1 MFSAPSFYQIT
12 QQLEDICLQVIGLV
26 LQKPIIGMAG
36 VSVQM
41 QFLFFFCIAHRKKM
55 KRCHIDY
62 IQEQA
67 LLILF
72 QQKAP

>member
-41 QFLFFFCIAHRKKM
+41 QFLFFFCIAHRKLM
-55 KRCHIDY
+55 IKRKY
-62 IQEQA
+62 VT
-67 LLILF
+67 LITSKNKLF
-72 QQKAP
+72 